1 MLQFRDVK
9 QGYPV
14 YILDRQKFEVRQG
27 KVASAGF
34 PRLES
39 NPATGRTEMV
49 VDIAV
54 DGGDGRT
61 ASYVIPESLS
71 VTYAG
76 DLVISTERG
85 ALVGEVEAMV
95 AEAQKALSMADRHK
109 AVVDKAPAL
118 LAELDTEHRAARETD
133 RRLSALEG
141 TLDELRGMMRRM
153 MEGKGE

>member
-61 ASYVIPESLS
+61 ASYVIPEPLS

-95 AEAQKALSMADRHK
+95 SEAQKALAMADRHK

-153 MEGKGE
+153 MDKNG

>member
-34 PRLES
+34 PRLEN

-49 VDIAV
+49 VDVSV

-61 ASYVIPESLS
+61 ASYVIPEALS

-76 DLVISTERG
+76 DLVVSTERG
-85 ALVGEVEAMV
+85 GLVGEVEAMV
-95 AEAQKALSMADRHK
+95 SEAKKALSMADRHR
-109 AVVDKAPAL
+109 AVVDKAPEL
-118 LAELDTEHRAARETD
+118 LAELDAEHRAARETD

-141 TLDELRGMMRRM
+141 TLDELREMMRRM
-153 MEGKGE
+153 VDGRGE